1 MPIPYISYYFL
12 KTCLSRL
19 SSGVFMANSLINTG
33 ISGLNAAQNMLN
45 VISNN
50 ISNAHTVGYNRQQI
64 ILNQATSTQ
73 SGKGFTGNGV
83 KVSAVNR
90 TYNQFMVDQ
99 LRQAQSQNGSIN
111 AYFGELS
118 KIDNLFAD
126 KENNLSSQIS
136 NLFAN
141 LNKLSSNAADPAARQ
156 TVMSSLESLV
166 SQFNKTQINLNNQIN
181 NVNSELSKQVDKI
194 NSYTQQIAELNQ
206 KISRLQSVSGG
217 QQPNDLLDQ
226 RDQLVNELNEI
237 IGVTVTEQN
246 GQYNLYLNNGLNLL
260 QGCTINLLTVQPSSN
275 DSSLNAI
282 IFTHNSGATQE
293 LTSQNINSGTLHG
306 LLEARDGPLTEARNQ
321 IGLIALNLAERFNE
335 VQLGGVDIQGN
346 TGEKLFTYSKPT
358 IIGNNKNQGN
368 SVVSVDYAKITDVK
382 ASDYQLTFNG
392 SDWVVTR
399 LSDNQQI
406 TAELKDGKLMFDGLA
421 ITLSGNPIAGDSF
434 VIKPVANAAGSL
446 QLLTKDP
453 NKLASGIAD
462 DENGVG
468 DNRNISNLLDIQN
481 QKLVNGNSTLS
492 DAYASLVS
500 YIGSETQSAKIS
512 ATASKNIINQINEQ
526 NQSVSGVNIEEE
538 YISMQV
544 YMQYYQANA
553 KIIDTATTLFDTILG
568 LTK

>member
-321 IGLIALNLAERFNE
+321 MGLIALNLAERFNE

-406 TAELKDGKLMFDGLA
+406 TAELKDGQLMFDGLA

>member
-260 QGCTINLLTVQPSSN
+260 QGSTINLLTVQPSSN

-321 IGLIALNLAERFNE
+321 MGLLALNLAERFNE

-368 SVVSVDYAKITDVK
+368 SVASVDYTKITDVK

-406 TAELKDGKLMFDGLA
+406 TAELKDGQLMFDGLA